1 MFSPRYALYAY
12 AVAILLSSLTVGSV
26 FFIESTFGA
35 DTLIVDGVNYGSV
48 SIVVAML
55 ISFFILNIY
64 RPDTPE
70 LTTEPNP
77 KFY

>member
-12 AVAILLSSLTVGSV
+12 AVAVLLALLTVGSV
-26 FFIESTFGA
+26 FFIERAVGVE
-35 DTLIVDGVNYGSV
+35 TLIVDGVNYGSV

-64 RPDTPE
+64 QPE
-70 LTTEPNP
+70 QPEFNQEPNP